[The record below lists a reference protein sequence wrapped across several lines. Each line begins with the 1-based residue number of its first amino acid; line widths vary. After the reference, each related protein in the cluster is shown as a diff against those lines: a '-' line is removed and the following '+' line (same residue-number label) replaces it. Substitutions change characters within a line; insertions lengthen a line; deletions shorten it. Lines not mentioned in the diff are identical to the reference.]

1 MSEFLETILAVLFLV
16 DLIISI
22 ILSVTLSDGYDKC
35 PPILCQSYL
44 WQVLDDMD
52 INFIGK
58 FILCILT
65 VPFTILY
72 TVGVLVFKI
81 GSFVIINMWKLFCLV
96 FKKG

>member
-1 MSEFLETILAVLFLV
+1 MSEFLEIILSVLFLV
-16 DLIISI
+16 DFIISI
-22 ILSVTLSDGYDKC
+22 ILSVILSDGYDKC

-58 FILCILT
+58 LILCILT
-65 VPFTILY
+65 VPFTIFY